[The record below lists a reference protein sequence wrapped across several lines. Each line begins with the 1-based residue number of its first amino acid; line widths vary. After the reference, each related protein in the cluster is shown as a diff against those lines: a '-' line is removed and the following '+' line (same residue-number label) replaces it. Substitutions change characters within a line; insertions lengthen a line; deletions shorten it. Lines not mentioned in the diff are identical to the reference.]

1 MLINCLASLL
11 HELINVFYNFATNL
25 DGRLTITTNCVKVKT
40 LLDNLNK
47 SSHSKKHFFT
57 RFCRHFWDWLQQKIS
72 GFQFNLNFDFHKYLK
87 STVRYK
93 KTATRTFL
101 SGFKIVYD
109 KMAVICPDFKSY
121 SKSRPFTNQSGFL
134 IPTVLRIKFNCS
146 SESKIKVLLAAM
158 KT

>member
-57 RFCRHFWDWLQQKIS
+57 RFFSTFLRLASAENS

-87 STVRYK
+87 SSVRYK
-93 KTATRTFL
+93 KTGENSHTA
-101 SGFKIVYD
+101 
-109 KMAVICPDFKSY
+109 
-121 SKSRPFTNQSGFL
+121 N
-134 IPTVLRIKFNCS
+134 
-146 SESKIKVLLAAM
+146 
-158 KT
+158 